1 MTQKKAFLVKI
12 DRCIGCY
19 ACEIACKDE
28 NDLPP
33 EIRRVMIRIVEAG
46 KLSRFYVPEF
56 SLETM
61 DVSGCTLCPQLQVEG
76 RRPACVNN
84 CLTNALDFGDLDE
97 IRNQAEK
104 IPGFKFEKEQRKGT
118 TVYASKKP
126 LDALLVPPTNIYQ
139 PRRGEEPRGS

>member
-46 KLSRFYVPEF
+46 KLNRFYVPEF

-84 CLTNALDFGDLDE
+84 CLTNALGFGDLDE
-97 IRNQAEK
+97 MRKQSEK
-104 IPGFKFEKEQRKGT
+104 VPGFKYEKEQKKGT
-118 TVYASKKP
+118 TIYISKKP
-126 LDALLVPPTNIYQ
+126 LEAFLTHA
-139 PRRGEEPRGS
+139 